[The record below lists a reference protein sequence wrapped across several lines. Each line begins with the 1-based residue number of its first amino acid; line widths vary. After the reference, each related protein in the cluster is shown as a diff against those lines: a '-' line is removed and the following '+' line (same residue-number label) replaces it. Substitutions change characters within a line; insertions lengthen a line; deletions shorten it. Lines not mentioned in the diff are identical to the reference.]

1 MRLLIPHEL
10 TQEENYWLQHLRTN
24 LKAGNEI
31 RDIVSRYEQNRHS
44 KDYAAVMDLI
54 TRANWKE
61 MEVERNMCDA
71 LRELFSE
78 ELKEENTRGMERGI
92 ELTKHIFRLSSQGN
106 SAEEIAGQCGI
117 SLTKVRKILE

>member
-1 MRLLIPHEL
+1 MQLLIPHEL
-10 TQEENYWLQHLRTN
+10 TQKENYWLQHLRSD

-31 RDIVSRYEQNRHS
+31 REIVSRYEQNRHS

-61 MEVERNMCDA
+61 MEVERNMCEA

-78 ELKEENTRGMERGI
+78 ELKEENTPRYGTWHRADQAHLQAFLPGKFSGGDCR
-92 ELTKHIFRLSSQGN
+92 TVRHFPGKGQGD
-106 SAEEIAGQCGI
+106 
-117 SLTKVRKILE
+117 T